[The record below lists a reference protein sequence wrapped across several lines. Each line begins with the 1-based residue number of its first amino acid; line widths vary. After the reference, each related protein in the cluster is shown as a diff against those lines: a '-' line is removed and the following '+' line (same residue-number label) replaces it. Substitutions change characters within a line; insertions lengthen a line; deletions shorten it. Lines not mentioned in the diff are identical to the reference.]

1 MKLGLSIEVPILD
14 SLVVEGPEYSNQISR
29 DVTWNE
35 GGIRE
40 LLRQNRCGKEFNVS
54 QVVNHQKYKID
65 SETCGFMNRQLTK
78 RKRDTIDVQY
88 VGKNSRW
95 WPPNRKYL

>member
-1 MKLGLSIEVPILD
+1 MNFGPSIEASILD
-14 SLVVEGPEYSNQISR
+14 SLVIKSQEYSNRISR

-54 QVVNHQKYKID
+54 QVVNHQKIQ
-65 SETCGFMNRQLTK
+65 NRQ
-78 RKRDTIDVQY
+78 
-88 VGKNSRW
+88 
-95 WPPNRKYL
+95 